1 MTTKRLTTED
11 LAVIEARANA
21 ATAQP
26 WHPAQDEFETMS
38 DMTHA
43 TCVSLSRG
51 GLTLHLALAGRT
63 HVEAMRAT
71 DEAGEDE
78 DAGNVFAA
86 IVGNGP
92 SSAANAA
99 FIAAARTDVP
109 DLIAEVRALTAERDE
124 LRAIV
129 EGRKV
134 APTLAEIAAH
144 SGEWLCDGET
154 VTLYFSD
161 DHDTQLRVNSASMDG
176 SIGDSAARVWLSTKN
191 AEGAL
196 WVAIDEGRPCAW
208 PKVTP

>member
-1 MTTKRLTTED
+1 MTKRLTAED

-26 WHPAQDEFETMS
+26 WHPAHDEFETMN

-63 HVEAMRAT
+63 HVEAMRAAA
-71 DEAGEDE
+71 EAGEDE

-92 SSAANAA
+92 SSAANAG

-109 DLIAEVRALTAERDE
+109 ALVAEVRALTAERDE

-129 EGRKV
+129 EGRKEP
-134 APTLAEIAAH
+134 PTDAETIAHHAAGGSWLAAGNHGRVLTHTMREARHTRDYLAAQRMTAT
-144 SGEWLCDGET
+144 WWALDA
-154 VTLYFSD
+154 
-161 DHDTQLRVNSASMDG
+161 NS
-176 SIGDSAARVWLSTKN
+176 
-191 AEGAL
+191 
-196 WVAIDEGRPCAW
+196 RPCAW

>member
-21 ATAQP
+21 ATAHP
-26 WHPAQDEFETMS
+26 WHPAHDEFETMS

-109 DLIAEVRALTAERDE
+109 ALVAEVRALTAERVE
-124 LRAIV
+124 LRFIFDALPRCV
-129 EGRKV
+129 FASCDNV
-134 APTLAEIAAH
+134 ATWRLDDFSVGCDAHREATVKGSPWLASHPELPYAKA
-144 SGEWLCDGET
+144 
-154 VTLYFSD
+154 
-161 DHDTQLRVNSASMDG
+161 LRAML
-176 SIGDSAARVWLSTKN
+176 AK
-191 AEGAL
+191 
-196 WVAIDEGRPCAW
+196 
-208 PKVTP
+208 KVTP